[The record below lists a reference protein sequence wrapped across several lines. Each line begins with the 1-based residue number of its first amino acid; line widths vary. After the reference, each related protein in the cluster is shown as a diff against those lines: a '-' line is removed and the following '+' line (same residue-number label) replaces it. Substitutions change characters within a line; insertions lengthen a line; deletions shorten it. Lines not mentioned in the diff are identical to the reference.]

1 MSKKTTKKK
10 TTKKTVVTEGCEVA
24 IHYRGTLEDGTEFDS
39 SYTKEK
45 PITATVGSG
54 MLIAGFETALMGM
67 NEGETKSFTLAP
79 DEAYGERDETHKVD
93 LGRDQFPEDFTFEA
107 GRIVPLQ
114 GPSGET
120 YLASIVEYNDNDET
134 VTFDMNHP
142 MAGKTL
148 NFDIEVVSI
157 NDAQQ

>member
-1 MSKKTTKKK
+1 MSKKTSKKK
-10 TTKKTVVTEGCEVA
+10 TAKKKVVTEGCEVA
-24 IHYRGTLEDGTEFDS
+24 IHYKGTLEDGTEFDS
-39 SYTKEK
+39 SYTKEE
-45 PITATVGSG
+45 PITATIGEG

-79 DEAYGERDETHKVD
+79 DEAYGERDDTHKVD
-93 LGRDQFPEDFTFEA
+93 LGSDQFPEGFAFEA
-107 GRIVPLQ
+107 GRVVPLQ

-120 YLASIVEYNDNDET
+120 YLATIVEYNDDT

-157 NDAQQ
+157 TDSNQ